1 MQAADLISS
10 DVFALKPGD
19 SCAFSR
25 EMLSEW
31 HLAHLPVVN
40 EGKLLGIISLRD
52 LIDVPGTR
60 KIDSLLIPLHSFEV
74 NEGVHLFQLIG
85 IFGQT
90 GFTSV
95 PVLDEKEKFK
105 GIITLPHLLNLAG
118 HLLTIEQSGAIITL
132 EMNIMDYALTEISR
146 ITENDNVKIM
156 GLLISKLNDAGRIQ
170 LHIKLNSWQINGILS
185 AFARYNYSVVAVY
198 TNQGAYNDLKDRYDS
213 LMKYLDI

>member
-1 MQAADLISS
+1 MQATDLIST
-10 DVFALKPGD
+10 DVFPLKPGD
-19 SCAFSR
+19 NCAFAR

-31 HLAHLPVVN
+31 QLAHLPVVK
-40 EGKLLGIISLRD
+40 ESKLLGIISLRD

-90 GFTSV
+90 GFTSL
-95 PVLDEKEKFK
+95 PVLDEEEKFK

-132 EMNIMDYALTEISR
+132 EMNIMDYTLTEISR

-198 TNQGAYNDLKDRYDS
+198 TNQCAYNDLKDRYDS